1 VAKLELFGTP
11 GCPYTLEMR
20 EALEW
25 DRREFV
31 EYNVESDAE
40 ARRRMRALANTRTVP
55 VLVEDG
61 KVLEIG
67 WRGHG
72 CMVEMD

>member
-1 VAKLELFGTP
+1 
-11 GCPYTLEMR
+11 MR

-25 DRREFV
+25 DRRDFV
-31 EYNVESDAE
+31 EYNVESDVE

-55 VLVEDG
+55 VLVEDD
-61 KVLEIG
+61 KVVEIG

>member
-1 VAKLELFGTP
+1 VAKLELFGAP
-11 GCPYTLEMR
+11 GCPYTQEMR

-31 EYNVESDAE
+31 EYDVAADSE
-40 ARRRMRALANTRTVP
+40 ARRRMRTLANTRTVP

-61 KVLEIG
+61 RVLEIG

>member
-1 VAKLELFGTP
+1 VAKLELFGIP
-11 GCPYTLEMR
+11 SCPYTQEMR

-31 EYNVESDAE
+31 EFNVESDAE

-61 KVLEIG
+61 KVVEIG
-67 WRGHG
+67 WRGRG

>member
-1 VAKLELFGTP
+1 
-11 GCPYTLEMR
+11 MR

-31 EYNVESDAE
+31 EYNIESDAE
-40 ARRRMRALANTRTVP
+40 ARHRMRALANTRTVP

>member
-1 VAKLELFGTP
+1 
-11 GCPYTLEMR
+11 MR
-20 EALEW
+20 EALECE
-25 DRREFV
+25 RRDFV
-31 EYNVESDAE
+31 EYNVASDAD

-61 KVLEIG
+61 KVVEIG